1 MDLLHFP
8 EEGILDPW
16 LVVICAL
23 VQFLPHYVATGGDI
37 LLALMLPDVCSR
49 YKIVANKLAFRF
61 EERLTAYNISSPPIS
76 PGGDADKQCTPSVH
90 QELEPPISGC
100 SFGISTGDSEEIMA
114 SRTPTQDKTHSLIN
128 IHACQKKLKP
138 ESKQELLQFVKASA
152 AEREIM
158 QYALLLK
165 VAEDPKRGGH
175 GSAEA
180 WEALLHKQIDKFAMH
195 ILLLANTASYIG
207 AWPVKVLMGFVTSHL
222 WGYPGLYEDVEKWEM
237 VVKYCC
243 DCLTQHCSDIKE
255 MILQAVDKN
264 KDVIACCQKLPTY
277 GQFKA
282 NVNITVQMCA
292 QVAFIRMILE
302 LLTNEESF
310 WLQVDQNLQKVTK
323 WFAGVL
329 EDDRMKCGIGNA
341 ERIIQASKDQT
352 NIDTAISAGSF
363 NNINLGVDINKRECH

>member
-207 AWPVKVLMGFVTSHL
+207 AWPVKVLM
-222 WGYPGLYEDVEKWEM
+222 
-237 VVKYCC
+237 
-243 DCLTQHCSDIKE
+243 HCSDIKE

-310 WLQVDQNLQKVTK
+310 WLQVDQNLQKVCGEHNFPVKVTK